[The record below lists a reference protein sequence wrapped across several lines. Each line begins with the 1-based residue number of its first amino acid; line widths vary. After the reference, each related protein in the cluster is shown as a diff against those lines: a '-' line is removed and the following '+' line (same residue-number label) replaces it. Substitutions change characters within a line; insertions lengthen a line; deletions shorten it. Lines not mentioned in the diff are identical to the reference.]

1 MNRTRAGR
9 RAASTHQSAGALW
22 LALAGALIL
31 QAGCMSKTS
40 KTSGSEPPHQLGITR
55 APFGVLANGDSV
67 HVFTMTNAN
76 GVEVRALDY
85 GGIIQS
91 IRTPDRNGKFADIVL
106 GFDTLDKYVKDSP
119 YFGAIIGRFAN
130 RIARGKFTL
139 DGKSYTLAV
148 NNGVN
153 ALHGGLVGFDKV
165 VWHAEA
171 LTSDPSSV
179 GLLFTHTSPDGDQ
192 GYPGALKV
200 RVTYMLN
207 NSNELVIGYEA
218 TTDKPTIIN
227 LTNHSY
233 FNLAG
238 AGTGDVL
245 KHLVTI
251 NADSMTPIDSTMIP
265 TGQVEAVAGTPFD
278 FRAPMAIGTHINDD
292 NQQLKFAGG
301 YDHNFVLNR
310 KDTTSL
316 VHAARVLDPTTG
328 RLIDVYTTEPGL
340 QFYTG
345 NFLDGSFAGIGGVYK
360 HRYGFTLET
369 QHYPD
374 SPNHPN
380 FPSVVLRPGQRF
392 HSETVFR
399 FGAER

>member
-1 MNRTRAGR
+1 MIPTRAGHT
-9 RAASTHQSAGALW
+9 AASPRSAGRIFRSAL
-22 LALAGALIL
+22 LGALIL
-31 QAGCMSKTS
+31 QAGCMSRTPES
-40 KTSGSEPPHQLGITR
+40 AR
-55 APFGVLANGDSV
+55 ALSVRREPFGVLANGDSV
-67 HVFTMTNAN
+67 HVFTLSNAN
-76 GVEVRALDY
+76 GVEVRVLDY

-91 IRTPDRNGKFADIVL
+91 IRTPDRDGKFADIVL
-106 GFDTLDKYVKDSP
+106 GFDTLSKYVKDSP
-119 YFGAIIGRFAN
+119 YFGAIVGRFAN
-130 RIARGKFTL
+130 RIARGRFTL
-139 DGKSYTLAV
+139 DGKTYTLAI

-165 VWHAEA
+165 IWNVEP
-171 LTSDPSSV
+171 LTDPSSV
-179 GLLFTHTSPDGDQ
+179 GLLLTHTSPDGDQ
-192 GYPGALKV
+192 GYPGTLAL
-200 RVTYMLN
+200 RVTYTLN
-207 NSNELVIGYEA
+207 NKNELVIGYEA

-238 AGTGDVL
+238 AGNGDIL
-245 KHLVTI
+245 KHIVTI

-265 TGQVEAVAGTPFD
+265 TGKIVPVAGTPFD
-278 FRAPMAIGTHINDD
+278 FRAPMAIGLHIDDD
-292 NQQLKFAGG
+292 NPQLRFAGG

-310 KDTTSL
+310 KDSTSI
-316 VHAARVLDPTTG
+316 VHAARVVEPTTG
-328 RLIDVYTTEPGL
+328 RTLDVYTTEPGL

-360 HRYGFTLET
+360 NRYGFTLET

-380 FPSVVLRPGQRF
+380 FPSVVLRPGQSF

-399 FGAER
+399 FGAEK

>member
-1 MNRTRAGR
+1 MIPTRAGP
-9 RAASTHQSAGALW
+9 RAASPRSAGRILRST
-22 LALAGALIL
+22 LVGALIL
-31 QAGCMSKTS
+31 QAGCMTKTPES
-40 KTSGSEPPHQLGITR
+40 ARTLSVRRE
-55 APFGVLANGDSV
+55 PFGVLANGDSV
-67 HVFTMTNAN
+67 HVFTLANAN
-76 GVEVRALDY
+76 GVEVRVLDY

-91 IRTPDRNGKFADIVL
+91 IRTPDRNGKVADVVL
-106 GFDTLDKYVKDSP
+106 GFDTLAKYVKDSP
-119 YFGAIIGRFAN
+119 YFGAIVGRFAN
-130 RIARGKFTL
+130 RIARGRFTL
-139 DGKSYTLAV
+139 DGKTYTLAI

-165 VWHAEA
+165 VWRAEA
-171 LTSDPSSV
+171 LTDPASV
-179 GLLFTHTSPDGDQ
+179 GLLLTHTSPDGDQ
-192 GYPGALKV
+192 GYPGTLKV
-200 RVTYMLN
+200 RVTYTLN
-207 NSNELVIGYEA
+207 NRNELIIGYEA

-238 AGTGDVL
+238 AGNGDIL
-245 KHLVTI
+245 KHIVTI
-251 NADSMTPIDSTMIP
+251 DADSITPIDSTLIP
-265 TGQVEAVAGTPFD
+265 TGKIAAVAGTPFD
-278 FRAPMAIGTHINDD
+278 FRSPTAIGTHIDD
-292 NQQLKFAGG
+292 DDPQLRFAGG

-316 VHAARVLDPTTG
+316 VHAARVVEPTTG
-328 RLIDVYTTEPGL
+328 RTLDVYTTEPGV

-360 HRYGFTLET
+360 NRYGFTLET

-380 FPSVVLRPGQRF
+380 FPSVVLRPGHNF

-399 FGAER
+399 FGAEN